1 MKKRR
6 TTLCLLTALSLLPAV
21 AMAEVSSGIAFSS
34 KLTAKQPA
42 AMTVDDQQSKAD
54 LVQRLKT
61 IKEMSA
67 NFTQH
72 SRDVGKGK
80 QIKVESGVMQLK
92 RPNLFRWD
100 VKQPFA
106 QQIIAEHGRIWMID
120 PDFQQVI
127 IKAQNGKADPTAVQ
141 LLNGDTAKFLT
152 AYTVQSKD
160 ISGKS
165 IFVLTPKGQADLF
178 EKLSIIFQKDQLQE
192 IIVADVL
199 GGARRIIFD
208 HVVMNKPLSDT
219 LFSPNIQLL
228 RSKGFDVI
236 DETSTL

>member
-1 MKKRR
+1 
-6 TTLCLLTALSLLPAV
+6 
-21 AMAEVSSGIAFSS
+21 
-34 KLTAKQPA
+34 
-42 AMTVDDQQSKAD
+42 
-54 LVQRLKT
+54 
-61 IKEMSA
+61 
-67 NFTQH
+67 
-72 SRDVGKGK
+72 
-80 QIKVESGVMQLK
+80 
-92 RPNLFRWD
+92 
-100 VKQPFA
+100 
-106 QQIIAEHGRIWMID
+106 MID

-152 AYTVQSKD
+152 AYTVQSKE

-199 GGARRIIFD
+199 GGDRRIMFD

>member
-1 MKKRR
+1 MKKSR
-6 TTLCLLTALSLLPAV
+6 TTACLLTALSLLPAL
-21 AMAEVSSGIAFSS
+21 AIADVSSGTAFSS
-34 KLTAKQPA
+34 KLAAKQPA

-54 LVQRLKT
+54 LVQRLKV

-92 RPNLFRWD
+92 RPNLFRWE

-106 QQIIAEHGRIWMID
+106 QQIIAENGRIWMID
-120 PDFQQVI
+120 PDFQQAI

-152 AYTVQSKD
+152 AYNVQSKEMN
-160 ISGKS
+160 GKS
-165 IFVLTPKGQADLF
+165 VFVLTPKGQADLF
-178 EKLSIIFQKDQLQE
+178 EKLSIIFQKDQLKE
-192 IIVADVL
+192 IMVADIL
-199 GGARRIIFD
+199 GGDRRIMFD
-208 HVVMNKPLSDT
+208 HVVINKPLSNT
-219 LFSPNIQLL
+219 IFSPDIQLL
-228 RSKGFDVI
+228 RSQGFDII
-236 DETSTL
+236 DETGTL